1 MEDLIKEV
9 VKIISEYELDVPNR
23 RREIVN
29 KKYYLY
35 NLLKEKGCRIVDIA
49 KMFKMNHS
57 SVINGINQYKLLLS
71 INDEIL
77 NTDTKILLKMNLE
90 SYEIQGEHKS
100 CDIQEQIQYY
110 SLRFELVK
118 LKKIVDNI
126 HKKFN
131 QDLYKELK

>member
-1 MEDLIKEV
+1 
-9 VKIISEYELDVPNR
+9 
-23 RREIVN
+23 
-29 KKYYLY
+29 
-35 NLLKEKGCRIVDIA
+35 
-49 KMFKMNHS
+49 
-57 SVINGINQYKLLLS
+57 
-71 INDEIL
+71 
-77 NTDTKILLKMNLE
+77 MNLE

-100 CDIQEQIQYY
+100 SDIQEQIQYY

>member
-49 KMFKMNHS
+49 KMFKMTS
-57 SVINGINQYKLLLS
+57 
-71 INDEIL
+71 
-77 NTDTKILLKMNLE
+77 
-90 SYEIQGEHKS
+90 
-100 CDIQEQIQYY
+100 
-110 SLRFELVK
+110 
-118 LKKIVDNI
+118 
-126 HKKFN
+126 
-131 QDLYKELK
+131 

>member
-100 CDIQEQIQYY
+100 SDIQEQIQYY

>member
-29 KKYYLY
+29 KRYYLY

-49 KMFKMNHS
+49 KMFKIHHS

-71 INDEIL
+71 INDDIL

-100 CDIQEQIQYY
+100 SDIQEQIQYY

>member
-57 SVINGINQYKLLLS
+57 SVISGINQYKLLLS
-71 INDEIL
+71 INDDIL

-100 CDIQEQIQYY
+100 SDIQEQIQYY